1 MMLLPEQVLLLPV
14 IYQSVSDFFHSISFC
29 PKILFYYVRYK
40 QPFVGG
46 LIGTATPSKDGLIP
60 RELMPISVD
69 TTDSKS
75 LFLLASFSSDG
86 KFIATFVISVNKTQ
100 YVQPYSYIVSF
111 SYNPSYGLSNAL
123 NTNGKYSKGATPF
136 YYKQTSNTIQLFINT
151 ETYCPIDIIPLSV
164 TGGTITFEESSEST
178 SNLTRF

>member
-1 MMLLPEQVLLLPV
+1 MAEQSSFENELPKKSTFE
-14 IYQSVSDFFHSISFC
+14 
-29 PKILFYYVRYK
+29 YVRGLDANGNPILINK
-40 QPFVGG
+40 SDHASVVGG

-75 LFLLASFSSDG
+75 LFLLASFSSKG

-123 NTNGKYSKGATPF
+123 NTNGKYSKGVTPF
-136 YYKQTSNTIQLFINT
+136 YYKQTNGIIQLFINT